1 VIDAGSCLGKLRAA
15 LPGAIQTYATSMT
28 QPQIPAAL
36 PKVSKPMLVSNA
48 SPPDVMVKK
57 V

>member
-15 LPGAIQTYATSMT
+15 LPGEIQAYPTSMT
-28 QPQIPAAL
+28 QPQIQAAL
-36 PKVSKPMLVSNA
+36 PRVIKPMLVSNA